1 MNTDR
6 SDATATSPAAQRVH
20 SRASTAAALVVWNV
34 MPKAGRCVTER
45 YLLLLID
52 YWPIDL
58 TSWTLFWLS
67 LLKGVPP
74 ATLAEFTFQGG
85 NDQDTDFYDRKSY
98 TC

>member
-1 MNTDR
+1 
-6 SDATATSPAAQRVH
+6 
-20 SRASTAAALVVWNV
+20 

-67 LLKGVPP
+67 PSKGVPP
-74 ATLAEFTFQGG
+74 ATLAEFTFEGG

-98 TC
+98 TCRGRVPQLTRVTPSLFG